1 MVAILLAVLHIS
13 THARALLL
21 LLPNAPSLCSSSAA
35 AMRHLHPMKHQH
47 QPANQLAMLS
57 PITTAATAAR
67 AAPGGRHSQTSCS
80 AAAKSI
86 VSQHDG
92 TDGISTRSMTT
103 SIDRDVDGGSPLT
116 RAEALTGFVAAV
128 VSSGALLSEVS
139 RARADGGAGPSG
151 LGVVDDLL
159 ADCPSSPTCVSSQ
172 DDRPYSFMEPWAYDG
187 PWERAM
193 SRLRSYVEGSGAKVV
208 ASSPRYLRV
217 EYEATKALSAS
228 VDDVEFYFTPGDA
241 LVQFRCARR
250 SGVSDLGAGRRRMD
264 GIRLALKFEP
274 IPVLRNRKRAFF
286 FGESPLDS
294 FGPSFGKVDPSVVYG
309 DKDPMSPPF
318 ETPSGAL
325 RERYGTG
332 DGGTDRPAWWGKPL
346 AEAGGFADRRS

>member
-1 MVAILLAVLHIS
+1 MLLAGVTFLGPRGHTGLSGEASCSLSQLLCLVVFGATSTTHSDMMTRRGDPREGSMVAILLAVLHIS

-159 ADCPSSPTCVSSQ
+159 ADCPSVRGEQHYSCCNTSTGIYHAYRIVRVHTCNAEQQYEYSTRSHWALFVELCLCACLATSTNIQ
-172 DDRPYSFMEPWAYDG
+172 ILTAVILDR
-187 PWERAM
+187 
-193 SRLRSYVEGSGAKVV
+193 
-208 ASSPRYLRV
+208 
-217 EYEATKALSAS
+217 
-228 VDDVEFYFTPGDA
+228 
-241 LVQFRCARR
+241 
-250 SGVSDLGAGRRRMD
+250 
-264 GIRLALKFEP
+264 
-274 IPVLRNRKRAFF
+274 
-286 FGESPLDS
+286 
-294 FGPSFGKVDPSVVYG
+294 
-309 DKDPMSPPF
+309 
-318 ETPSGAL
+318 
-325 RERYGTG
+325 
-332 DGGTDRPAWWGKPL
+332 
-346 AEAGGFADRRS
+346 